1 MLIELLVLILV
12 LGLIVYVA
20 RSLLGEPFG
29 TYANIVCVIILIVW
43 LIRILRVFPAW
54 SAP

>member
-1 MLIELLVLILV
+1 MLVELLILILV

-43 LIRILRVFPAW
+43 LIRLLKPMAAW
-54 SAP
+54 